1 MASVNLT
8 LPQLKMEDFEDDAK
22 LQKILSY
29 LYQLNEQLRYELT
42 HIDDDNIS
50 GEGIS
55 ESSFTDSV
63 ARTLTNDQGE
73 VLQLYMSARKMLLEL
88 SSKVEINSD
97 DLETVIESLMEIEAT
112 AEQLR
117 IQVGEKTVKEQIDE
131 GIDAIET
138 FENTAVTINKDGMF
152 VNTTGRIEFSVDDDP
167 QLTINEEG
175 VNAQLVVAKEV
186 RAENVVTKLLG
197 NTAEWKGSFAET
209 FKALPKYLT
218 DKTTL
223 TVPAGVYPEN
233 VSIRGFMGERL
244 EIILSPGVEINGTV
258 SFYGCA
264 AAITFKA
271 AARTDSKIYPAAG
284 GTYAVRVEYCQ
295 SVELENIQISG
306 YRLRTN
312 TSDGTR
318 YGIYAN
324 QSNTIVSK
332 CSIEYTT
339 QNTFLA
345 HGGTFRVYNC
355 IGGQEGSDPFT
366 NANLGYSVVP
376 ANGAHGVVEGTDPVS
391 VNGSAGGV
399 TGTLVKRNVT
409 TQAGGMD
416 YQPPEY
422 VTKTFNISK
431 HCTYVYGD
439 RRIRDDQS
447 TWFSQGR
454 YGEYETASHT
464 NYWRTGAIWFAD
476 AAAALA
482 GKEIKEA
489 KLTIR
494 RGAGGTSGAVDVY
507 LGSVALNESDFSSTT
522 KPTFTPAATYPIGT
536 LKRETEATYDVTAL
550 MDSIKAGQAL
560 GVFEP
565 RDDYSGSYSPEYS
578 TFYGK
583 GTEYAPVLTVTYK

>member
-73 VLQLYMSARKMLLEL
+73 VLRLYMSARKMLLEL

-97 DLETVIESLMEIEAT
+97 DLETVIESLMEIETT
-112 AEQLR
+112 AEQLK

-167 QLTINEEG
+167 QLTINDEG

-197 NTAEWKGSFAET
+197 NTAEWKGSIQT
-209 FKALPKYLT
+209 TIDALPKYLT
-218 DKTTL
+218 QDTTI
-223 TVPAGVYPEN
+223 TVPAGTYAEDV
-233 VSIRGFMGERL
+233 VIKGFMGSKL
-244 EIILSPGVEINGTV
+244 KVLLSAGVTINGTV
-258 SFYGCA
+258 NMSNCMDVELFSDYLGNA
-264 AAITFKA
+264 F
-271 AARTDSKIYPAAG
+271 IYPRTAGYTVIGIYNCQAALLHG
-284 GTYAVRVEYCQ
+284 LY
-295 SVELENIQISG
+295 ISG
-306 YRLRTN
+306 YRGRTASVAGSTIGVEVYCSN
-312 TSDGTR
+312 VR
-318 YGIYAN
+318 IYYD
-324 QSNTIVSK
+324 
-332 CSIEYTT
+332 CIEYTSSYAYY
-339 QNTFLA
+339 QDR
-345 HGGTFRVYNC
+345 GTFYMENVV
-355 IGGQEGSDPFT
+355 GGSEGSDAAT
-366 NANLGYSVVP
+366 NANLGYGVR
-376 ANGAHGVVEGTDPVS
+376 AFNGAHGAIYGRCPLS
-391 VNGSAGGV
+391 VNGFGAALA
-399 TGTLVKRNVT
+399 TLVT
-409 TQAGGMD
+409 SSAAPTAGGMT
-416 YQPPEY
+416 YTEPEY

-464 NYWRTGAIWFAD
+464 NYWRIGAIWFAD

-482 GKEIKEA
+482 GKTIKEA

-494 RGAGGTSGAVDVY
+494 RGAGGTSGAVEVY
-507 LGSVALNESDFSSTT
+507 LGSVALNESDFNSTT

-565 RDDYSGSYSPEYS
+565 RDAYSGSYSPEYS